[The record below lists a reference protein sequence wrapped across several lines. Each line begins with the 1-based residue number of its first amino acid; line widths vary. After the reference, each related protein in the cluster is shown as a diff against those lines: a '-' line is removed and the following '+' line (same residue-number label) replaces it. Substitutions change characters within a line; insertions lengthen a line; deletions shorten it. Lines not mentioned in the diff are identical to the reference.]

1 MMGKMDQYLTAS
13 FLPWLPFGRN
23 IGVMAPCIT
32 AVFKG
37 LIIHFTIVIREESST
52 STKGLFGGDSTTNLE
67 LFLLKPCQRAGEN
80 GFD

>member
-1 MMGKMDQYLTAS
+1 
-13 FLPWLPFGRN
+13 
-23 IGVMAPCIT
+23 MAPCIT